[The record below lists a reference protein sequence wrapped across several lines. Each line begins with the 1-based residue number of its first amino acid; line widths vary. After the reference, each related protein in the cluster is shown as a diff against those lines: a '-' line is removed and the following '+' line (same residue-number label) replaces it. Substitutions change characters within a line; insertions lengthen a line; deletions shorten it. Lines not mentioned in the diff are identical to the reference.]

1 MKKLALALVCF
12 ASVAFFASCTKPVDN
27 PEPSI
32 SVITDEGFVKSGD
45 VIDINQV
52 FVYGFQMASN
62 SETKK
67 ELKQLAIS
75 TTFIDLEGN
84 ETTPE
89 EEIISLAGKT
99 EYRFVDTVYYEVTR
113 DVMGTIKTVAT
124 ITDVDGKINTA
135 TLTLSLNE
143 PAEPLETK
151 DFTWFRHGGNDGE
164 GLEEFGLEWEGNG
177 KEVFAIIKPVDG
189 ATLYG
194 FSPDTWDEVT
204 TDVEKVAA
212 FTEGLHTTM
221 SDFRGVSAWYTKDY
235 DFVIGTLYNGE
246 YHLIHITRGVVDS
259 SAAGTDITITGQSK

>member
-12 ASVAFFASCTKPVDN
+12 ASVAFFASCQQEITN

-32 SVITDEGFVKSGD
+32 SLITDDGFVKNGD
-45 VIDINQV
+45 VIDVEQV

-62 SETKK
+62 SQTKK
-67 ELKQLAIS
+67 ELKQLSLS

-84 ETTPE
+84 ESTPE

-99 EYRFVDTVYYEVTR
+99 EYRFVDTVAYEVTR

-124 ITDVDGKINTA
+124 VTDVDGKVNTA

-151 DFTWFRHGGNDGE
+151 DFTWFRHGGNPGE
-164 GLEEFGLEWEGNG
+164 GLEEFGLEWTNNA
-177 KEVFAIIKPVDG
+177 KEIFCVIKPVEG
-189 ATLYG
+189 ATLFG
-194 FSPDTWDEVT
+194 FSPDTWNEVT

-212 FTEGLHTTM
+212 FTEGLHTVMDKFT
-221 SDFRGVSAWYTKDY
+221 GVSAWTPKDY

-246 YHLIHITRGVVDS
+246 YHLIHITKGEIES